1 MGRPMHANGRQTRQA
16 ILDAALSVFAEKGY
30 FGTSL
35 RDIATAVG
43 VRESALYNYFPKKE
57 ALFEALI
64 VADHEY
70 KAERLAPLLEE
81 PIVDVRQT
89 LERLAMGALEAF
101 CAPRQ
106 QQLFRMVM
114 ADGLRLAREGR
125 INLFE
130 RMSSG
135 LARIRDLM
143 RRLVL
148 EGRLRNIDP
157 ELLVMEFMGPLL
169 LWRHLNAIRSD
180 YPLIADRDAFAR
192 GHVDQFLRG
201 AEAHTLG
208 RGAAR
213 ALAAHAPVR
222 RRPGRLGFRQH
233 RGD

>member
-1 MGRPMHANGRQTRQA
+1 MGRPLRTEGRQTRQA
-16 ILDAALSVFAEKGY
+16 ILDAALKLFAENGY
-30 FGTSL
+30 YGTSL

-43 VRESALYNYFPKKE
+43 VRESALYNYFPGKE

-70 KAERLAPLLEE
+70 KTERLAPLLEA
-81 PIVDVRQT
+81 PVDDVRET
-89 LERLAMGALEAF
+89 LERLAMVALESY

-114 ADGLRLAREGR
+114 ADGMRLARKGR
-125 INLFE
+125 INLLE

-135 LARIRDLM
+135 LARMRELM
-143 RRLVL
+143 QRLVR
-148 EGRLRNIDP
+148 EGRLRNAEPD
-157 ELLVMEFMGPLL
+157 LLVMEFVGPLL

-180 YPLIADRDAFAR
+180 DPLIANREDFAR

-201 AEAHTLG
+201 AGTQPPRLQ
-208 RGAAR
+208 AR
-213 ALAAHAPVR
+213 SVLAAPSR
-222 RRPGRLGFRQH
+222 RRPGRVTFRQR